1 MHHKIYSSVQFND
14 FTKCIQLYNQN
25 HNPVL
30 DYFHPPPQKFADNT
44 HSYPQWQETIDL
56 FSAPMLSC
64 LETLSLSKWNHTLC
78 SPLSLASSI
87 YHDLGMIQVVA
98 YISIL
103 FFFVTE

>member
-1 MHHKIYSSVQFND
+1 MILLNVYSCTTKITTQFWTISTHHPK
-14 FTKCIQLYNQN
+14 
-25 HNPVL
+25 
-30 DYFHPPPQKFADNT
+30 KFADNT